1 MAPVAMLVGFCAVMA
16 MIAIVR
22 LVIDDDR
29 DLVDVGTTSIVVAI
43 TALAS
48 WWVALEEG
56 WLMPIERTALLAAA
70 IAFGGIGVVLVVR
83 YWNRTDVTANTDRIP
98 ARDTASAAEN
108 GSNGATETDRP
119 DSPYQPSTD
128 RPSADR
134 PASDRS
140 ATDRSNDDRSSER

>member
-48 WWVALEEG
+48 WWVALEEVANAHRTNG
-56 WLMPIERTALLAAA
+56 VARGRNRFRRDRCRARRPILEPDGRH
-70 IAFGGIGVVLVVR
+70 GEHR
-83 YWNRTDVTANTDRIP
+83 QNS
-98 ARDTASAAEN
+98 SAGHGEC
-108 GSNGATETDRP
+108 G
-119 DSPYQPSTD
+119 
-128 RPSADR
+128 
-134 PASDRS
+134 
-140 ATDRSNDDRSSER
+140 